1 MINLEKME
9 FLISLIQQASLYKKE
24 LNSRLLV
31 NNNYKIQMIEGR
43 DSFLKNKIC
52 IQDKLRERK
61 DFILDFYIFRKIR
74 KCNGYKIVNMTFNTY
89 LRCTKI
95 ILRIVYSFRTNRMNS
110 KNILNHLKPKNK
122 ISDNSFKN
130 KKFISNINN
139 HKSQYRLFH

>member
-1 MINLEKME
+1 
-9 FLISLIQQASLYKKE
+9 
-24 LNSRLLV
+24 
-31 NNNYKIQMIEGR
+31 
-43 DSFLKNKIC
+43 
-52 IQDKLRERK
+52 
-61 DFILDFYIFRKIR
+61 
-74 KCNGYKIVNMTFNTY
+74 MTFNTY

-139 HKSQYRLFH
+139 HKSQYRLFHQSDWVTKKNKSKYLLKIKLNKSNKNKNTNHQIKNSLTKWIFNNRSLPHFSNNIR